1 MREPQKIESLQSRI
15 INSLRD
21 HATYGRGVN
30 RNATYMP
37 QVIGK
42 LPELRSLSVQGL
54 QILFYLKLQ
63 DLVPAPPQI
72 ESLFAQNLPF

>member
-1 MREPQKIESLQSRI
+1 MREPQKIESIQGRI

-21 HATYGRGVN
+21 HATYGRGVK
-30 RNATYMP
+30 RSPTYMP
-37 QVIGK
+37 QVLGK

-72 ESLFAQNLPF
+72 ESLFAQSLPF